1 MDPLSSEDESVN
13 RVLSMLCTLQCIAC
27 VAKSCECHVISVLV
41 CATGQGHVDGGLV
54 KKVNLL

>member
-1 MDPLSSEDESVN
+1 MSSEDESVN
-13 RVLSMLCTLQCIAC
+13 CVLSMLCTLQCIAC
-27 VAKSCECHVISVLV
+27 VAKSCECRVISVLV